1 MTMKISTRTMLLLV
15 ILAVGA
21 PVLQGCFP
29 VVAAGIV
36 TTALSVSD
44 RRTTGAQLEDQG
56 IELKADS
63 RIRERFGNRVSVST
77 VSFNR
82 RVLVYGQAP
91 DSTTKQEIGRIVAAI
106 PNVRELVNEV
116 ELAGTQGLGAASAD
130 TVITTKVKAA
140 LVDSKDV
147 QAHAI
152 KVVTERG
159 VVYLLGLVTER
170 EANRA
175 AQIAAG
181 VSGVAKVIK
190 VFELI
195 SEAQLA
201 ELQKQHEQKSEQPGK

>member
-1 MTMKISTRTMLLLV
+1 MTVKITTQTTLLLTL
-15 ILAVGA
+15 LAVAA
-21 PVLQGCFP
+21 PILQGCFP

-91 DSTTKQEIGRIVAAI
+91 DSTTQQEIGRIVAAV

-116 ELAGTQGLGAASAD
+116 ELAGTRDLGTASAD

-140 LVDSKDV
+140 LVDAKDV
-147 QAHAI
+147 QAHVI

-159 VVYLLGLVTER
+159 VVYLMGLVTER
-170 EANRA
+170 EAHRA
-175 AQIAAG
+175 AQVAAG

-201 ELQKQHEQKSEQPGK
+201 ELQKQQEQKSEQPRK